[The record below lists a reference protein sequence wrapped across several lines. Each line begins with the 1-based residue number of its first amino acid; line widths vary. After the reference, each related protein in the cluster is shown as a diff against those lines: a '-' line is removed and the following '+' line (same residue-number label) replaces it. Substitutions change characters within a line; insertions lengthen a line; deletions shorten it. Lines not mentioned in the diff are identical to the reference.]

1 MNLFSENFL
10 SKRLKAIF
18 CFVVSSVIAWVVPF
32 KFAPPMEA
40 LLHVDRPF
48 LLGYVLWFGLSL
60 AVLLE
65 VVGAYEFKGFRSPL
79 RQYLAF
85 LLASSGAAL
94 SLLIIFWI
102 IEYQFIGRY
111 VIGYSAMGAG
121 TACYVLLLG
130 FEKLSK
136 NNPPKILL
144 LVDGKNASA
153 IMAEAKA
160 LQKNG
165 VWYDRKALSSE
176 DSLEQFCAREGIDW
190 IVLDHAV
197 DSEKTQILDLL
208 ATGVSIFSLVQF
220 WENFFQ
226 KIPAHCIDNS
236 WLIRLDLKLRNPF
249 THKLRRLMD
258 FLLASCCLIL
268 SFPFLVLIA
277 LIIVLESG
285 LPIFFAQE
293 RVGAFGKTYRM
304 YKLRTMKVDAEASGA
319 KWASFQDDRITHVG
333 HFLRKFR
340 IDEIP
345 QFWNIMK
352 GEMSIVGPRPERPEF
367 IDQLRQKVPHWSSRN
382 LLKPGLTGWAQILHT
397 YSSDISSSEE
407 KLAYDLYYLKNASFL
422 LDLEIILSTLRS
434 LTKGSR

>member
-1 MNLFSENFL
+1 MRLFSENFL
-10 SKRLKAIF
+10 SKRLKAFF
-18 CFVVSSVIAWVVPF
+18 CLITSSTIAWAVPITF
-32 KFAPPMEA
+32 SPPMEA
-40 LLHVDRPF
+40 LLHVDRPI
-48 LLGYVLWFGLSL
+48 LAGYVLWFGLSL

-65 VVGAYEFKGFRSPL
+65 VVGAYESKLIRTPL
-79 RQYLAF
+79 RQYVAF
-85 LLASSGAAL
+85 LLASIGAAL
-94 SLLIIFWI
+94 SLLIIFWV

-111 VIGYSAMGAG
+111 VIAYSALGSG

-130 FEKLSK
+130 LEKLSK

-144 LVDGKNASA
+144 LVEGKNLSD
-153 IMAEAKA
+153 IKAEAKE

-165 VWYDRKALSSE
+165 VWYDRKDLIPKE
-176 DSLEQFCAREGIDW
+176 SLEIFCAREGIDW
-190 IVLDHAV
+190 IVLDYAL
-197 DSEKTQILDLL
+197 EMERTQVLDLL
-208 ATGVSIFSLVQF
+208 ATGVSIFSLAQF

-226 KIPAHCIDNS
+226 KIPAHCIDSS

-258 FLLASCCLIL
+258 FFLASCCLIL
-268 SFPFLVLIA
+268 SFPFLVMVAI
-277 LIIVLESG
+277 IIVLESG
-285 LPIFFAQE
+285 LPVLFTQN
-293 RVGAFGKTYRM
+293 RVGAMGKPYLM
-304 YKLRTMKVDAEASGA
+304 FKLRTMRSDAEAAGV
-319 KWASFQDDRITHVG
+319 KWASVGDDRITAVG
-333 HFLRKFR
+333 RFLRKYR

-345 QFWNIMK
+345 QCWNIIK

-367 IDQLRQKVPHWSSRN
+367 MDELCQKVPHWNSRN

-397 YSSDISSSEE
+397 YSADISSSEE